1 MSDQIIIIEDD
12 DATRYAYER
21 AFRNAGYS
29 VDGSRHYFNAAPVL
43 NRGEGGLLVLDISLY
58 PGTPH
63 GIAVARMARSK
74 RANLSVIFV
83 TGHPEYATHVD
94 ETDVVYIKPVDP
106 EALVAAARVRLNK

>member
-29 VDGSRHYFNAAPVL
+29 VDGFRHYFNAAPVL
-43 NRGEGGLLVLDISLY
+43 NRAEGSLLVLDISLH

-63 GIAVARMARSK
+63 GVEVARMARSK
-74 RANLSVIFV
+74 RPNLPVIFV

-94 ETDVVYIKPVDP
+94 KPDVVYIKPVDP
-106 EALVAAARVRLNK
+106 ETLVAVARARLNK